1 MLFEIHFKNGVLT
14 SRTLSKFATGLT
26 LSQKM
31 FTHTRDFNHLTG
43 GEGKGEKM
51 VSNSYFTYR
60 TTFALT
66 SQRGEGKLPEHNGH
80 IFLTWDSSSSNA
92 YPTSLL

>member
-1 MLFEIHFKNGVLT
+1 MLFKIHFKNGVLT
-14 SRTLSKFATGLT
+14 SRTLSKFDTGLT
-26 LSQKM
+26 LRQKM

-51 VSNSYFTYR
+51 VSNSYFT
-60 TTFALT
+60 FALT

-80 IFLTWDSSSSNA
+80 IFLT
-92 YPTSLL
+92 